1 MRWRTV
7 KKRVVKW
14 AERRAADC
22 LIVSVPGSGRTWLAL
37 MISRYYALT
46 RGAPTDLFIKQRQFY
61 RGLSGVPRFYL
72 SHPSQIWR
80 GQDPRGAAA
89 LHAGKPTVFLIRDPR
104 DAAVSRYHHHLFRK
118 DVHKGAAAP
127 DGASS
132 EPAGDALARFLLQE
146 AGGLV
151 SVVTSL
157 RRIEAVAGLHA
168 NHLIVTYEGL
178 RAEPAVGLSAVLRMV
193 EREPDP
199 VAVQRAVELC
209 TFERMRA
216 EERQGAIRAGALRP
230 AVGGGVESFKTRQGA
245 IGGYRSRISAEA
257 CAELDRRFAA
267 LVPPALQR
275 IIERRQPVTT
285 LPAAAS

>member
-1 MRWRTV
+1 MSLRNV

-46 RGAPTDLFIKQRQFY
+46 RGAPSDLFIKQWQFY
-61 RGLSGVPRFYL
+61 RGLRGVPRFFL

-80 GQDPRGAAA
+80 GQDPPGAAA

-118 DVHKGAAAP
+118 DVPKVAGALNGAAP
-127 DGASS
+127 GL
-132 EPAGDALARFLLQE
+132 AGDALAQYLLQE
-146 AGGLV
+146 TGGLI
-151 SVVTSL
+151 SVITSL

-168 NHLIVTYEGL
+168 NHLVVTYEGL
-178 RAEPAVGLSAVLRMV
+178 RAEPAVGLSAVLSLV
-193 EREPDP
+193 EGEPDED
-199 VAVQRAVELC
+199 AVNRAVELC

-216 EERQGAIRAGALRP
+216 EESRGAVRAGALRP
-230 AVGGGVESFKTRQGA
+230 AVGGGIESFKTREGA
-245 IGGYRSRISAEA
+245 VGGYRTRIPAEA

-267 LVPPALQR
+267 SLSPAMRR
-275 IIERRQPVTT
+275 IIEERRPATT
-285 LPAAAS
+285 LGA